1 MTQRE
6 VKFEE
11 FRGIMATWTDLFS
24 QAAAF
29 ASGIGPDR
37 LIGISHS
44 EDQQDGVIAVWYWAE
59 RGGTAGSSPLRN
71 ATPVFLVG
79 DIEKTMEW
87 YRTKL
92 GFEAEAIPPRPP
104 HSFCILRKDAV
115 TIFLQQLTGYR
126 HRDHYDEREGGV
138 WAAYL
143 ETYNVQALYESLK
156 SVSGVKIVQPLHH
169 QPYGQWEFEVR
180 DPDGHVLV
188 FAEPG

>member
-1 MTQRE
+1 MTQRV

-11 FRGIMATWTDLFS
+11 FRGVIATWEQLFQ
-24 QAAAF
+24 QAAEF
-29 ASGIGPDR
+29 ATKIGRDR
-37 LIGISHS
+37 LISISHS
-44 EDQQDGVIAVWYWAE
+44 EDQQDGVIAVWYWEE
-59 RGGTAGSSPLRN
+59 RGGVAGTSQLHG

-79 DIEKTMEW
+79 DIAKTMEW

-92 GFEAEAIPPRPP
+92 GFEAEAIPPKPP
-104 HSFCILRKDAV
+104 HDFCILRKDEV

-143 ETYNVQALYESLK
+143 DTYNVEALYESLK
-156 SVSGVKIVQPLHH
+156 QVSGVKIVQPLRH

-188 FAEPG
+188 FAERG

>member
-1 MTQRE
+1 MAQRE

-24 QAAAF
+24 RAAQF
-29 ASGIGPDR
+29 ASAIGRDR

-44 EDQQDGVIAVWYWAE
+44 EDQQDGVIAVWYWSE
-59 RGGTAGSSPLRN
+59 QGGEGGSSPLRG

-79 DIEKTMEW
+79 DIAKTMEW

-92 GFEAEAIPPRPP
+92 GFEAEAIPPRAP
-104 HSFCILRKDAV
+104 HNFCILRKDAV

-126 HRDHYDEREGGV
+126 HRDHYEEREGGV

-143 ETYNVQALYESLK
+143 DTHNVQALYESLQR
-156 SVSGVKIVQPLHH
+156 VSGVKIIQPLRR